1 MNLRAP
7 RHSTVVA
14 YLALG
19 VALSGSAYAA
29 NQLTGRDVRDASL
42 TGRDIANSTL
52 TGMDVRR
59 GSIGGVDIRD
69 GSVTRRDLRPGILVA
84 GPPGP
89 IGLPGPAGPAGA
101 KGADGAARAYAGVA
115 ANGAVVEGSRNV
127 RSAKRIGSGRY
138 CVRLVSVI
146 DAARAVPAVTANA
159 FGGPTDVAGTR
170 DDDLLVVEASSVNQ
184 DCRNAGQ
191 PNSVYVRTLEH
202 KFENGAFVGN
212 YLVDSAFFIV
222 VP

>member
-1 MNLRAP
+1 M
-7 RHSTVVA
+7 A

-69 GSVTRRDLRPGILVA
+69 GSVTRKDLRPGILVA
-84 GPPGP
+84 GAPGP

-115 ANGAVVEGSRNV
+115 ANGAVVEGARNV

-138 CVRLVSVI
+138 CVRLNGV
-146 DAARAVPAVTANA
+146 DAARAVPAVTPNS
-159 FGGPTDVAGTR
+159 FGAATDAAGTN
-170 DDDLLVVEASSVNQ
+170 DDDLLIVEASSVNQ

-191 PNSVYVRTLEH
+191 PNSIYVRTLEH

-212 YLVDSAFFIV
+212 YPVDSAFFIV